1 MSVTTH
7 PVGLLSRAKEVIS
20 LLGEK
25 LVDVR
30 IVGIYGMG
38 GIGKTTV
45 AKKVY
50 NLVFH
55 EFEGSCF
62 LENVRKESISKGIA
76 CLQRQLLSET
86 LKRKHEKIDNISR
99 GLNVIRDRLHRKR
112 IFIVL
117 DDIDE
122 LEQLNK
128 ILGNFDWLFPG
139 SRVIVTTRIKDLLQP
154 SELYLQYEVKELNND
169 DSLQLLRLHAF
180 NEHHPD
186 DNYMDCMR
194 RIVSYVRGIPLA
206 LEVLGSSLCGQTINV
221 WNSKLEKLKVIG
233 NGDIHNKLKISYDS
247 LDDTEK
253 FIFLDIA
260 CFFIGYN
267 KDYIMSIPED
277 CGFFPADGIN
287 TLLRRCLVK
296 VGPDN
301 KLSMH
306 DLLRD
311 MGREIVRQES
321 STDPGERSR
330 LWRQE
335 DVIDVIT
342 DRMVRESLVKVF
354 TSIK

>member
-1 MSVTTH
+1 
-7 PVGLLSRAKEVIS
+7 
-20 LLGEK
+20 
-25 LVDVR
+25 
-30 IVGIYGMG
+30 
-38 GIGKTTV
+38 
-45 AKKVY
+45 
-50 NLVFH
+50 
-55 EFEGSCF
+55 
-62 LENVRKESISKGIA
+62 
-76 CLQRQLLSET
+76 
-86 LKRKHEKIDNISR
+86 
-99 GLNVIRDRLHRKR
+99 
-112 IFIVL
+112 
-117 DDIDE
+117 
-122 LEQLNK
+122 
-128 ILGNFDWLFPG
+128 
-139 SRVIVTTRIKDLLQP
+139 
-154 SELYLQYEVKELNND
+154 
-169 DSLQLLRLHAF
+169 
-180 NEHHPD
+180 
-186 DNYMDCMR
+186 MR

-233 NGDIHNKLKISYDS
+233 NGDIHNKLKISNDS

-260 CFFIGYN
+260 CFFIGFN
-267 KDYIMSIPED
+267 KDYIMSILED

-287 TLLRRCLVK
+287 TLMRRCIVK

-311 MGREIVRQES
+311 MGREIVCQES